1 MTRPRLR
8 WWFLIVAFVVVAV
21 VSVWRRVDGRK
32 AITDPRAVAVAE
44 DDVYETVVRHLY
56 IPSKKSASAPDVA
69 ATQLV
74 SHDVSSRP
82 RPSGCSS

>member
-1 MTRPRLR
+1 VTRPRLR

-44 DDVYETVVRHLY
+44 DDLYETCNAQHYSPPPEVSFLK
-56 IPSKKSASAPDVA
+56 ISSA
-69 ATQLV
+69 
-74 SHDVSSRP
+74 
-82 RPSGCSS
+82 